1 MNKGSL
7 PGLLIPFVLCG
18 CAERGTP
25 VGVSDSAGV
34 ELVRMS
40 AAFASTVPELSP
52 RENLRIGAVDG
63 PPQYQLFRVLA
74 LAEADDG
81 TIFVLDA
88 GNHVVRAFDSSGE
101 FLHEFGSEGQGPG
114 TFETDNPAGQDKL
127 KELGWV
133 GIPLLAVFGP
143 GTGYDSPILYDSYTA
158 GVVRGAVVRA
168 MGVIEP

>member
-1 MNKGSL
+1 MDKGSL

-63 PPQYQLFRVLA
+63 PPQYQFFRVLA

-101 FLHEFGSEGQGPG
+101 FFHEFGSEGQGPG
-114 TFETDNPAGQDKL
+114 T
-127 KELGWV
+127 
-133 GIPLLAVFGP
+133 
-143 GTGYDSPILYDSYTA
+143 GYDSPILHDSYTA